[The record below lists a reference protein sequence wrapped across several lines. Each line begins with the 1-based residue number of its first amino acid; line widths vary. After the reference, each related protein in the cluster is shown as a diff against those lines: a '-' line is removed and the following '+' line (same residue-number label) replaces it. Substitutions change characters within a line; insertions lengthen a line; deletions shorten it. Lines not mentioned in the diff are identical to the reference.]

1 MIILI
6 DTMAERYGM
15 LPSEVMSKASTFDI
29 FVADTAIGYRN
40 YLHDKANGKTTT
52 YNPTDY
58 TQDDLL
64 NILHG
69 KS

>member
-1 MIILI
+1 MLI
-6 DTMAERYGM
+6 DTLGERYGM
-15 LPSEVMSKASTFDI
+15 LPSEIISRANTFDI

-40 YLHDKANGKTTT
+40 YLQDKAAGKNTT